1 MPGTNLSPEDTTIK
15 SSGNLFYERGEHTVP
30 QTKQEEELIQLW
42 PGKSS
47 QEPSKL
53 TYKNAIQ
60 GNKAPKKGR
69 MLTFIIL

>member
-1 MPGTNLSPEDTTIK
+1 MPSINLSPEDTTIK

-30 QTKQEEELIQLW
+30 QTKQEELIQLW
-42 PGKSS
+42 SGKSS

-53 TYKNAIQ
+53 IYKNATQ